1 MSDRPRK
8 AAPSTAAIDSDD
20 ADGTVTA
27 WSLATFTLSV
37 PSPRHF
43 LVHSSPLSR
52 TRWLM
57 LAGLLVMSPRLLI
70 FMAGEP
76 RTLLTPLEAFLA
88 FQLGIT
94 LFAVSVGVLVNVRA
108 PSGIYLHPYLQVQ
121 RLPLALSTHLRR
133 QTIQVD
139 PSSPIRYSP
148 LSPARHSCCPS
159 QRTTPP
165 ELGCYL
171 PCSP

>member
-8 AAPSTAAIDSDD
+8 AAPSTAAIESDD

-37 PSPRHF
+37 PSPRYF
-43 LVHSSPLSR
+43 LVHSSPVSCA
-52 TRWLM
+52 RWLV

-70 FMAGEP
+70 FMTGEP

-94 LFAVSVGVLVNVRA
+94 LFAVSVGVLVNVRVS
-108 PSGIYLHPYLQVQ
+108 PGISLHPHLQVQ
-121 RLPLALSTHLRR
+121 RLPLALCTHLR
-133 QTIQVD
+133 
-139 PSSPIRYSP
+139 
-148 LSPARHSCCPS
+148 
-159 QRTTPP
+159 
-165 ELGCYL
+165 
-171 PCSP
+171 